1 MKNKKLYYLAYLM
14 LFSFPLLAQESQV
27 TTLWEQWLKPFGLG
41 AGVLV
46 ILGTGI
52 ANIGKLRNEDSSGEA
67 WSAIGRMTLYVIA
80 LGVLSTVLFEMI
92 L

>member
-1 MKNKKLYYLAYLM
+1 MKNKKLYYLLYLM

-46 ILGTGI
+46 IV
-52 ANIGKLRNEDSSGEA
+52 K
-67 WSAIGRMTLYVIA
+67 
-80 LGVLSTVLFEMI
+80 
-92 L
+92 